1 MVTRNQAHKL
11 IVAGR
16 DPNNGAYM
24 FRGNL
29 PMYERLLKNVKKG
42 ENRQN
47 MRIIQT
53 LRATRSLP
61 SNVQRMIVNALNVPR
76 KTVRKS
82 PPKQRTKT
90 ARSTPNP
97 LHGTKQRTVTVTKR
111 FWRSAKVWPKSNE
124 R

>member
-1 MVTRNQAHKL
+1 MPTRNQALRL
-11 IVAGR
+11 IAAGR

-29 PMYERLLKNVKKG
+29 PMYSRLLKNVKKG

-53 LRATRSLP
+53 LRATRGLP
-61 SNVQRMIVNALNVPR
+61 SNVQRMIVSALNVPR

-82 PPKQRTKT
+82 PPRPRT
-90 ARSTPNP
+90 ARSTLNP
-97 LHGTKQRTVTVTKR
+97 LHGTRPRTVAAPTR
-111 FWRSAKVWPKSNE
+111 FWRSAKVWPKSNS

>member
-1 MVTRNQAHKL
+1 MVTRNQALRL

-29 PMYERLLKNVKKG
+29 PMYSRLLKTVKKG

-61 SNVQRMIVNALNVPR
+61 SNVQRMIVSALNVPR

-82 PPKQRTKT
+82 PPRPRI
-90 ARSTPNP
+90 ARSTLNP
-97 LHGTKQRTVTVTKR
+97 LHGTKPRTVTMTKR
-111 FWRSAKVWPKSNE
+111 FVPFWKSAKVWPKK
-124 R
+124 